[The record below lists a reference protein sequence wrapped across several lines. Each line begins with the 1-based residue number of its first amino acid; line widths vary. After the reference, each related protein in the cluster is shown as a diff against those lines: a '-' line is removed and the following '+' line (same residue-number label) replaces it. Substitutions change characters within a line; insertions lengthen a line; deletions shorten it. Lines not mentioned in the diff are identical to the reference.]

1 LDVGHRAHT
10 PTISEPPS
18 ADRSQRTPDAAPAAL
33 LRLQNTAGN
42 AAVTQLIGQR
52 RLARKR
58 QVPADPT
65 TLSDYSDL
73 RGEISFD
80 TGTGKPVADKEVPG
94 LFKKGGARFEPRAGF
109 DVSFNFSGNIV
120 QDRDK
125 RDLIET
131 GLAGVARA
139 AFNLTSSDKDPVKKG
154 STSILTLSLDQF
166 GAHDGRYRFTSI
178 AGAKANQIQVLIEY
192 LGPAPQSLSSW
203 DALGSKGQESLGGRF
218 AKFGFTWGDG
228 DVAWSYDKKAQVMQA
243 LALIPDPVLNE
254 VSGITWERHRAERGP
269 DGESGYYRFPERK
282 ITLYTSA
289 FVDDWHLVEIVAHEL
304 GHGLSRRP
312 WERKHAAKSHED
324 EPDYRHAAG
333 PLAKAPTE
341 YGRKAYAEDFAE
353 AFALFIQEPDTLRL
367 LRPELFEYFTKLD
380 GGLPSPPG

>member
-1 LDVGHRAHT
+1 MGRRAHT
-10 PTISEPPS
+10 PTTSQPPS
-18 ADRSQRTPDAAPAAL
+18 ADRTQRPPDAASATL

-42 AAVTQLIGQR
+42 RAVKQLI
-52 RLARKR
+52 ARKR
-58 QVPADPT
+58 QVPDNPT

-80 TGTGKPVADKEVPG
+80 TAAGKPVEDKDVPG
-94 LFKKGGARFEPRAGF
+94 LFKKGGARFDPRAGF

-125 RDLIET
+125 QGLIET

-139 AFNLTSSDKDPVKKG
+139 VFNLTSSDTGPVKKG
-154 STSILTLSLDQF
+154 STSFLTLSLDQF

-178 AGAKANQIQVLIEY
+178 AGAKANQIQILIEY
-192 LGPAPQSLSSW
+192 VGPAPQALSSW
-203 DALGSKGQESLGGRF
+203 DKLGSKGQERLGGRF
-218 AKFGFTWGDG
+218 EKFGFTWGDG

-243 LALIPDPVLNE
+243 LAVIPDAVLNE
-254 VSGITWERHRAERGP
+254 VSGITWERHRADKGP
-269 DGESGYYRFPERK
+269 DGESGFYRFPERT
-282 ITLYTSA
+282 IELYTSA
-289 FVDDWHLVEIVAHEL
+289 FVDDWHLIEIVAHEI

-312 WERKHAAKSHED
+312 WERRHTAKSHEN

-341 YGRKAYAEDFAE
+341 YGRKAWAEDFAE
-353 AFALFIQEPDTLRL
+353 AFALFIHEPDTLKV
-367 LRPELFEYFTKLD
+367 LRPELFDYFTKLD
-380 GGLPSPPG
+380 GGLPSASG

>member
-1 LDVGHRAHT
+1 VGHRSHT
-10 PTISEPPS
+10 PAISAPPS
-18 ADRSQRTPDAAPAAL
+18 ADRTHRPPDAASAAL

-42 AAVTQLIGQR
+42 AAVTQLIGHR

-58 QVPADPT
+58 QVPASPT

-94 LFKKGGARFEPRAGF
+94 LFTKGGARFEPRAGF
-109 DVSFNFSGNIV
+109 DVGFNFSGNIV

-125 RDLIET
+125 QGLIEK

-139 AFNLTSSDKDPVKKG
+139 VFNLTSTDTAPVKRG
-154 STSILTLSLDQF
+154 STSILALSLDRF
-166 GAHDGRYRFTSI
+166 GARDGRYRFTSI

-254 VSGITWERHRAERGP
+254 VSGITWERHRAEHGP
-269 DGESGYYRFPERK
+269 EGESGQYRFPERK
-282 ITLYTSA
+282 IILYTSA
-289 FVDDWHLVEIVAHEL
+289 FIDDWHLIEIVAHEV

-312 WERKHAAKSHED
+312 WERQHSAKSHEN

-353 AFALFIQEPDTLRL
+353 AFALFIHEPDTLKL
-367 LRPELFEYFTKLD
+367 LRPELFAYFTKLD
-380 GGLPSPPG
+380 GGLP